1 MNKATV
7 REIGEIVKGKR
18 VFLRADLNVPFGKDG
33 SIDDDKRIVASM
45 ETLRYLLDK
54 GARVIM
60 CSHLGRPKSKADT
73 QYSLRPVYERLV
85 ELLPGV
91 KLHFVGDSV
100 GKDVDAAVAALK
112 DGEVLLL
119 ENIRFYPEETAND
132 LDFAKKLSSMVDY
145 YVNDA
150 FGAAH
155 RAHASTEGI
164 TRFIPAVSGFLM
176 EKEIKVLGEA
186 IGKPR
191 KPLLVIIGGKKVDTK
206 IGVFN
211 GLLDIAE
218 TILVGGGMT
227 YTFVKANGGSIGNS
241 ILDEPSID
249 FCREVQ
255 VTAKKKGVN
264 IVLPIDS
271 VCADRLANDAHIQ
284 VYPSDQIPDGWEGFD
299 IGPKTIEEF
308 KKHIAKSG
316 TVIWVGP
323 VGVSEVEAFATGT
336 REIAQAVVDSGA
348 VSIIGGGD
356 SASAITRMGMQDLY
370 THISTG
376 GGASLEFLEGKK
388 LPGVEALL
396 GMEVRIK

>member
-1 MNKATV
+1 M
-7 REIGEIVKGKR
+7 
-18 VFLRADLNVPFGKDG
+18 NVPFEKDKRG
-33 SIDDDKRIVASM
+33 CTIIADDKRIVASM

-54 GARVIM
+54 GARVIL
-60 CSHLGRPKSKADT
+60 CTHIGRPQSKADKHLST
-73 QYSLRPVYERLV
+73 KTIVSRIQK
-85 ELLPGV
+85 LLPDRKV
-91 KLHFVGDSV
+91 FHVSDCV
-100 GKDVDAAVAALK
+100 GKKVDEAVAALK
-112 DGEVLLL
+112 DSEVLLI
-119 ENIRFYPEETAND
+119 ENIRFYKEETSND
-132 LDFAKKLSSMVDY
+132 LDFAKKLSALADY

-176 EKEIKVLGEA
+176 EKEMKILGEA
-186 IGKPR
+186 IGNPR

-206 IGVFN
+206 IGVFT

-241 ILDEPSID
+241 ILDIPSID
-249 FCREVQ
+249 FCKEVQ

-264 IVLPIDS
+264 IVLPQDS

-284 VYPSDQIPDGWEGFD
+284 IFPSDQIPEGWEGFD

-308 KKHIAKSG
+308 KKHIAKAG

-336 REIAQAVVDSGA
+336 KEIAKAVVDSGA

-356 SASAITRMGMQDLY
+356 SASAITRMGMQDMY

-396 GMEVRIK
+396 GMGVQIK

>member
-1 MNKATV
+1 MEKATV
-7 REIGEIVKGKR
+7 REIGDIIKGKR
-18 VFLRADLNVPFGKDG
+18 VFLRSDLNVPFAKDG
-33 SIDDDKRIVASM
+33 SIDDDKRIVASLP
-45 ETLRYLLDK
+45 TLQYLLDK
-54 GARVIM
+54 GARVII
-60 CSHLGRPKSKADT
+60 CSHLGRPKGKDKNL
-73 QYSLRPVYERLV
+73 SLKPVFKRLQ
-85 ELLPGV
+85 ELLSGRKVYFDKEPEE
-91 KLHFVGDSV
+91 K
-100 GKDVDAAVAALK
+100 LK

-119 ENIRFYPEETAND
+119 ENIRFFEEETKND
-132 LDFAKKLSSMVDY
+132 IAFAKKLSAMADY

-164 TRFIPAVSGFLM
+164 ARFIPAVSGFLM
-176 EKEIKVLGEA
+176 EQELKILGEA
-186 IGKPR
+186 INNPR

-211 GLLDIAE
+211 GLLDIAQ

-241 ILDEPSID
+241 ILDVPSLE
-249 FCREVQ
+249 FCKQVQ
-255 VTAKKKGVN
+255 LSAKKKGVQ
-264 IVLPIDS
+264 IVLPQDS
-271 VCADRLANDAHIQ
+271 VCADRLSNDAHIKIF
-284 VYPSDQIPDGWEGFD
+284 PSDQIADGWEGFD

-308 KKHIAKSG
+308 KKHIARAG

-323 VGVSEVEAFATGT
+323 VGVSEVEAFANGT
-336 REIAQAVVDSGA
+336 KEIAQAVVDSGA

-356 SASAITRMGMQDLY
+356 SASAITRMGMQELY

-388 LPGVEALL
+388 LPGVEALI
-396 GMEVRIK
+396 GKEVRIK